1 MTGNFD
7 GLQFQHNYRCSQ
19 IYDWNIFLRPLR
31 HRMHLHQCI
40 SNAILLFILASI
52 AIGTVGKSPK
62 IDSSWIVNEAQSKH
76 QTCEL
81 STQIRFLCFLECW
94 RILFEHQKEYLIK
107 LKFWCLEKIFIK
119 ILHTILNRITGKGV
133 YPIGFGE
140 PSSKGGIEGGEGATS
155 WNIKV
160 IDEGK
165 LNHILGK

>member
-107 LKFWCLEKIFIK
+107 LKFWCLEKNFTK
-119 ILHTILNRITGKGV
+119 ILHTILNRIRSGR
-133 YPIGFGE
+133 
-140 PSSKGGIEGGEGATS
+140 SNRSKQL
-155 WNIKV
+155 K
-160 IDEGK
+160 K
-165 LNHILGK
+165 LNILK